1 MKTEKIKTVL
11 VGIATKLQWNLD
23 MMKGQETGK
32 ICSLQRSFVRG
43 SFSYFLLLLYW
54 GKENTEDV
62 VILL

>member
-32 ICSLQRSFVRG
+32 ICSLQRGFEVL
-43 SFSYFLLLLYW
+43 FHIFYYYYYW
-54 GKENTEDV
+54 SKENTEDV

>member
-23 MMKGQETGK
+23 MMKGQET
-32 ICSLQRSFVRG
+32 
-43 SFSYFLLLLYW
+43 YYYYDW